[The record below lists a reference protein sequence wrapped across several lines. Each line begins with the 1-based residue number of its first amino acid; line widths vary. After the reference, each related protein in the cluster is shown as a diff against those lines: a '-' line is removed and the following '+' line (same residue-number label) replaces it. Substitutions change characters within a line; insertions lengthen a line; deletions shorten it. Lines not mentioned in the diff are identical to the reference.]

1 MTNGQLTA
9 IKDVQAYEDER
20 NVEIS
25 QVGISGLRLPIE
37 FSNGDVTQ
45 HSVMDAAFTVM
56 LQKERKGTHMSR
68 FIEVWDSQAAPF
80 SLPGVKR
87 LLNDL
92 EEKLDSSKAQIHL
105 KFPLFF
111 ERIAPVSK
119 AKSLMDFNF
128 EIIAQSNQEDRSKE
142 HFELVLMAPVTSLCP
157 CSKEISEFS
166 AHSQRSHLT
175 IALKFKTQADFE
187 ALNIDVMLSEM
198 ESVGSSRLYPLLKRP
213 DEKYVTEMAYKTP
226 RFVEDLVRDLVV
238 FLRER
243 TDLISFSVQSEN
255 FESIHNH
262 QAYAK
267 IDYTF

>member
-1 MTNGQLTA
+1 MSNEQITT
-9 IKDVQAYEDER
+9 IKDVQAYQDER

-25 QVGISGLRLPIE
+25 KVGISGLRLPLM
-37 FSNGDVTQ
+37 FSNSGTEQ
-45 HSVMDAAFTVM
+45 HTVMDAAFTVT

-68 FIEVWDSQAAPF
+68 FIEVWDQQTKPF
-80 SLPGVKR
+80 GLSSVKP

-92 EEKLDSSKAQIHL
+92 EQKLDAQNAQFHL

-111 ERIAPVSK
+111 ERTAPVSK
-119 AKSLMDFNF
+119 AKSVMDFNC
-128 EIIAQSNQEDRSKE
+128 EIIASSDQTDASKDS
-142 HFELVLMAPVTSLCP
+142 FKLVLMAPVTSLCP

-175 IALKFKTQADFE
+175 IALQFKDQASFE
-187 ALNIDVMLSEM
+187 ALEIDAMLHDM
-198 ESVGSSRLYPLLKRP
+198 ESVGSSKLYPLLKRP
-213 DEKYVTEMAYKTP
+213 DEKYVTEMAYRTP

-238 FLRER
+238 LLRER
-243 TDLISFSVQSEN
+243 TDLASFTVQSEN

-262 QAYAK
+262 QAYAS